1 MSSRKGDEGVIYVG
15 HLPHCFME
23 RPMRNFFSQFGKVLQ
38 VRVSRNKEQKSR
50 GYGYVKFASRAVA
63 KIAAETMDN
72 YLMFNKILKVSYLET
87 WNDNLFW
94 HGCEYERQPTPHRAI
109 YREEYN
115 APKSEEE
122 WEAEMEKVSSARLRT
137 LGKLKDLG
145 YEYEM
150 PPLFYHAPMNGGKAE
165 DADDKDT
172 TKLEAESKQ
181 PYLCACQRLLVI
193 AVGVTNMLLPN
204 SIPCVKSFLSNANVP
219 TQAPY

>member
-1 MSSRKGDEGVIYVG
+1 MSGRKGDEGVIYVG

-23 RPMRNFFSQFGKVLQ
+23 RPMRCFFSQFGKVLQ

-63 KIAAETMDN
+63 KIAAETMNN

-115 APKSEEE
+115 APKNEEK
-122 WEAEMEKVSSARLRT
+122 WEAEMETVKSARLRT

-150 PPLFYHAPMNGGKAE
+150 PPLFYHAPMDGNEAE
-165 DADDKDT
+165 NAENAEGNET
-172 TKLEAESKQ
+172 ESKQ
-181 PYLCACQRLLVI
+181 PYLCPSVI
-193 AVGVTNMLLPN
+193 T
-204 SIPCVKSFLSNANVP
+204 
-219 TQAPY
+219 Y

>member
-1 MSSRKGDEGVIYVG
+1 
-15 HLPHCFME
+15 
-23 RPMRNFFSQFGKVLQ
+23 MRCFFSQFGKVLQ

-63 KIAAETMDN
+63 KIAAETMNN

-115 APKSEEE
+115 APKNEEK
-122 WEAEMEKVSSARLRT
+122 WEAEMETVKSARLRT

-150 PPLFYHAPMNGGKAE
+150 PLCFTMHQWTVTRQKTQRMQRATRQRVNNRICVPVLSLTDRRCPYHRRA
-165 DADDKDT
+165 
-172 TKLEAESKQ
+172 
-181 PYLCACQRLLVI
+181 
-193 AVGVTNMLLPN
+193 
-204 SIPCVKSFLSNANVP
+204 FL
-219 TQAPY
+219 